1 MTEPMFYYMERFT
14 ERVFTKMLEAI
25 KVAWGVMGS
34 TEADL
39 IIGDEGK
46 GFLKATSDIA
56 NDDYGVYLIDGREEQ
71 EIKQK
76 LDGLAQVSVNA
87 KELRIQDWLKV
98 SLAETLGEAQEAL
111 EKGWKEMEESR
122 MKADQMRN
130 QTRQQE
136 LQQQMEMAYE
146 DREDRQEHEI
156 NKIMVERGL
165 DGMAAADK
173 DEAKMREEQYKG
185 NVQQKINK
193 DKSK

>member
-1 MTEPMFYYMERFT
+1 
-14 ERVFTKMLEAI
+14 
-25 KVAWGVMGS
+25 
-34 TEADL
+34 
-39 IIGDEGK
+39 
-46 GFLKATSDIA
+46 
-56 NDDYGVYLIDGREEQ
+56 
-71 EIKQK
+71 
-76 LDGLAQVSVNA
+76 
-87 KELRIQDWLKV
+87 
-98 SLAETLGEAQEAL
+98 
-111 EKGWKEMEESR
+111 MEESR
-122 MKADQMRN
+122 MQADQMRN

>member
-1 MTEPMFYYMERFT
+1 MERFT
-14 ERVFTKMLEAI
+14 EKVFTKLLEAI

-122 MKADQMRN
+122 MQADQMRN

-136 LQQQMEMAYE
+136 LQQQMQMAYE

-193 DKSK
+193 DKGK